1 MTQQTHPL
9 DLIANGRVKSAS
21 SSLTKFVLLLE
32 DGRGIELQAAGAVAE
47 IQARIAPA
55 DELQEQT
62 EAVCKVDWSWI
73 LESTVKGASVS
84 PSKIVFH
91 LAPAGDLTI
100 GAQMWQGSA
109 FLSFMPW
116 KPAK

>member
-1 MTQQTHPL
+1 MTAQTS
-9 DLIANGRVKSAS
+9 DLNVITKSCIKAAS
-21 SSLTKFVLLLE
+21 SSLTKFVLILQ
-32 DGRGIELQAAGAVAE
+32 DGRGVELEAGGAAPT
-47 IQARIAPA
+47 IAAKVVGA

-73 LESTVKGASVS
+73 IDSEVTNVSVS
-84 PSKIVFH
+84 AGKVVFH

-100 GAQMWQGSA
+100 GAQMWQGSG